1 MAIRLR
7 PFTSDDWPAMIEI
20 GNRIDPDSPRS
31 LEGALHGDSRWEAD
45 KYFRERLI
53 AEDEAGRVVG
63 SAALHHMQWQ
73 FSPDTYRF
81 GAEVDPERQRQGV
94 GSALYGA
101 LMETARRRGARLLR
115 AGTKES
121 KPESLAFLEHRGF
134 EEIQRSW
141 ESRLDVHGFDFS
153 AFATAE
159 PRVREQGLVV
169 TTLGAELER
178 VGGAGTA
185 AGDAMLRALY
195 ALDCE
200 CTEDEP
206 SFEPLTM
213 PPYEKWRSD
222 KLEAP
227 NFLPEASFLM
237 KDGDRYVGLSELFKS
252 LVLPRVLQQ
261 QFTAVARSHRGRGV
275 AMALKISGVRYA
287 KARGYTEI
295 RTGNNTRNR
304 PMLRINEAMGFV
316 KQPVEIELA
325 KRL

>member
-7 PFTSDDWPAMIEI
+7 PFTPDDWPAAIEI
-20 GNRIDPDSPRS
+20 GNRIFPDAPRS
-31 LEGALHGDSRWEAD
+31 LEGALHWDARWED
-45 KYFRERLI
+45 EKYYRERLV
-53 AEDEAGRVVG
+53 AEDEMGRVIG
-63 SAALHHMQWQ
+63 RASLNHLPWQ
-73 FSPDTYRF
+73 FSPDSYAF
-81 GAEVDPERQRQGV
+81 SAEVDPAHQRKGV
-94 GSALYGA
+94 GSTLYEAL
-101 LMETARRRGARLLR
+101 LETARQRSATLIRS
-115 AGTKES
+115 GTKES

-169 TTLGAELER
+169 TTLEAELAAAGGAETPE
-178 VGGAGTA
+178 GETT
-185 AGDAMLRALY
+185 MRAVY

-206 SFEPLTM
+206 SFAPVTM
-213 PPYEKWRSD
+213 PRYEKWRDDTLSS
-222 KLEAP
+222 P
-227 NFLPEASFLM
+227 NLLRDAYFLM
-237 KDGDRYVGLSELFKS
+237 KDGDRYVGLSELGKN
-252 LVLPRVLQQ
+252 LALPHVLQQ
-261 QFTAVARSHRGRGV
+261 GFTAVARSHRGRGV
-275 AMALKISGVRYA
+275 AMALKIRGARYA
-287 KARGYTEI
+287 KERGYVEI